1 MSEKIKLLS
10 IELPNYVEEL
20 EYNEMWFKGL
30 SQLPQFRYTLKDYV
44 NGYVIQ
50 IKDETETYIEIEVA
64 KVVQRGPLL
73 KFVMPEE
80 RIHINIED
88 LTPEEYREL
97 INELMDFFENLV
109 KIESL

>member
-1 MSEKIKLLS
+1 VSEKIRLLS
-10 IELPNYVEEL
+10 IEESGYVEEL

-30 SQLPQFRYTLKDYV
+30 SQLPQFRYTLRDYI
-44 NGYVIQ
+44 NGYIIQ

-80 RIHINIED
+80 KIHINIED
-88 LTPEEYREL
+88 LTPEEYQKL
-97 INELMDFFENLV
+97 INELMDFFETIT
-109 KIESL
+109 KIG